1 MAMPDEV
8 GDLHRPSASADDP
21 LLAVASRIL
30 REELN

>member
-1 MAMPDEV
+1 MAMPDDAT
-8 GDLHRPSASADDP
+8 DLHRPSESSDDP